1 MDRITLYVYNI
12 KSSIQ
17 NNLLVMLWLDDD
29 RMKFEQIFWVKRN
42 EEP

>member
-29 RMKFEQIFWVKRN
+29 RMKFEQIF
-42 EEP
+42 